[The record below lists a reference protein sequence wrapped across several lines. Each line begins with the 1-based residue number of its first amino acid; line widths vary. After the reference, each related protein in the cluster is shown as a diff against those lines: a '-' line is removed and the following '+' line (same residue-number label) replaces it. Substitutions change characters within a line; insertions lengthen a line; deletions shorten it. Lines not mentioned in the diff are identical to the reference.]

1 MRIPLKQ
8 LLAVAVAA
16 IALSGCSSSPS
27 APEAATPKPTT
38 SAVQREP
45 YASARQP
52 DKPALQKPLKV
63 GFVYV
68 GPVGDAGWTF
78 QHDLGRQAVEK
89 AYGARVQTTYVEKVS
104 EYDDGRVFRDLAAQG
119 NQLIFATTFGFM
131 KQVEQVAPTLPGVK
145 FEHAQGYK
153 RAENVRTYDVRT
165 YEGAYLAGML
175 AGGMTRNN
183 QLGIVASIPIPEIVA
198 VINAFTLG
206 AQAVNPRVVT
216 RVEWV
221 MLWFHPPKEAAA
233 AQKLFKNGVDV
244 MFQTTD
250 SSAVLEA
257 AERLGRR
264 GIAWD
269 SDMRAFAPRAQLG
282 AVEVNWAPY
291 YLQAVEHVLNGTWT
305 SGDTR
310 WGISQK
316 AIDLS
321 HLASD
326 VPSALKERIDAARTG
341 IADGSLK
348 IWQGPLQDN
357 QKRTILPAGYVVDD
371 AGIARMNFLVKGVDG
386 KLP

>member
-1 MRIPLKQ
+1 MAL
-8 LLAVAVAA
+8 
-16 IALSGCSSSPS
+16 IALAGCSSLPPT
-27 APEAATPKPTT
+27 PEASTPELINAT
-38 SAVQREP
+38 VQRGSDVP
-45 YASARQP
+45 VRQST
-52 DKPALQKPLKV
+52 KQATQQPLKI

-68 GPVGDAGWTF
+68 GPVGDAGWTY
-78 QHDLGRQAVEK
+78 QHDLGRQAVER

-131 KQVEQVAPTLPGVK
+131 KQVEQVAPSLPGVK

-233 AQKLFKNGVDV
+233 AQKLFKSGVDV

-257 AERLGRR
+257 AEKLGRR

-269 SDMRAFAPRAQLG
+269 SDMKAFAPRAQLG

-291 YLQAVEHVLNGTWT
+291 YLQAVEQVLNGTWS
-305 SGDTR
+305 SGATW
-310 WGISQK
+310 WGISQN
-316 AIDLS
+316 AVDLS
-321 HLASD
+321 NLASD
-326 VPSALKERIDAARTG
+326 VPLALRKRIDEAKTA
-341 IADGSLK
+341 IADGTLK
-348 IWQGPLQDN
+348 IWLGPLQDN
-357 QKRTILPAGYVVDD
+357 QKRRVLPAGHVVDD
-371 AGIARMNFLVKGVDG
+371 VGIARMNFLVKGVDG